1 MLGTPKPALKNF
13 TIEKLSFA
21 VLIIAA
27 SVAFLW
33 LLAPFYS
40 AVLWAVILAI
50 LFDPL
55 KKALDARLSGRK
67 SAAAALALTI
77 CICVVVAP
85 GSVILGLLS
94 HEAATA
100 YEKISTRDWD
110 PALLLDQAKNAAPPM
125 VSDLMEALHLGDL
138 RSALTSYLGSL
149 THGVASGALIIGQGA
164 GVFLL
169 NVALMLYL
177 LFFLFRDGRELTH
190 AIREASPLSP
200 RHTDMLLERFIA
212 VARATV
218 RGSAIVALIQGLVA
232 GGMFWAVG
240 VEGAL
245 LWGVVMTFLSL
256 LPAIGAALVWV
267 PVAAYLALAGF
278 YAKAILLASVC
289 AIANTAIDNLL
300 RPPLVGKGVRLP
312 DYLVLVS
319 TIGGLAAFGV
329 NGLVIG
335 PLIAALFVAAWSL
348 FIDERLRVST

>member
-1 MLGTPKPALKNF
+1 MLGASKPS
-13 TIEKLSFA
+13 IEKLSFA
-21 VLIIAA
+21 VLTIAA
-27 SVAFLW
+27 TAAFLW
-33 LLAPFYS
+33 LVAPFYS
-40 AVLWAVILAI
+40 GILWAVILAI

-55 KKALDARLSGRK
+55 KKWLDMKTPGRPGL
-67 SAAAALALTI
+67 AAALALI
-77 CICVVVAP
+77 FCICVVVAP
-85 GSVILGLLS
+85 GSIILGLLS
-94 HEAATA
+94 HEAAIT
-100 YEKISTRDWD
+100 YEKISARDWD
-110 PALLLDQAKNAAPPM
+110 PAVLLDQAKSVAPPFA
-125 VSDLMEALHLGDL
+125 SDLLSALHLGDL
-138 RSALTSYLGSL
+138 RSALTSYLGSF

-169 NVALMLYL
+169 NLALMLYL
-177 LFFLFRDGRELTH
+177 LFFLFRDGPGLTR

-200 RHTDMLLERFIA
+200 RHTEMLLERFIA

-267 PVAAYLALAGF
+267 PVAIYLALAGF
-278 YAKAILLASVC
+278 YAKAIILSAVC
-289 AIANTAIDNLL
+289 AVANTAIDNLL

-312 DYLVLVS
+312 DYMVLIS

-335 PLIAALFVAAWSL
+335 PLIAALFVAVWSL
-348 FIDERLRVST
+348 FVDERAHVAN

>member
-1 MLGTPKPALKNF
+1 MLGTPKPA
-13 TIEKLSFA
+13 IEKFSFA
-21 VLIIAA
+21 VLVVAA
-27 SVAFLW
+27 SIAFLW
-33 LLAPFYS
+33 LIAPFYS
-40 AVLWAVILAI
+40 AILWAVILAI

-55 KKALDARLSGRK
+55 KQALDRQTPGRPGLS
-67 SAAAALALTI
+67 ATLALLV
-77 CICVVVAP
+77 CICFVVAP

-110 PALLLDQAKNAAPPM
+110 PASLLDQAKSVAPPF
-125 VSDLMEALHLGDL
+125 VNDLLAALHLGDL
-138 RSALTSYLGSL
+138 RSALTSYLGGF
-149 THGVASGALIIGQGA
+149 THGLASGALIIGQGA
-164 GVFLL
+164 GAFVL
-169 NVALMLYL
+169 NLALMLYL
-177 LFFLFRDGRELTH
+177 LFFLFRDGPGLIS

-200 RHTDMLLERFIA
+200 RHTEMLLERFIA

-267 PVAAYLALAGF
+267 PVAIYLALGGF

-289 AIANTAIDNLL
+289 AVANTAIDNLL

-312 DYLVLVS
+312 DYAVLIS

-335 PLIAALFVAAWSL
+335 PLIAALFVAVWSL
-348 FIDERLRVST
+348 FVDERARVTG